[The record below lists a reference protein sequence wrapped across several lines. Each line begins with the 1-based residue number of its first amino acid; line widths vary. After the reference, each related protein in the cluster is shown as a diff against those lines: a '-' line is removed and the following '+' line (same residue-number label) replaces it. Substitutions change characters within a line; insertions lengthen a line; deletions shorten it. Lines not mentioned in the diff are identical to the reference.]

1 MLSIREDRDIQNKQL
16 QELVGIYQQEPGE
29 SSWDWILN
37 LLNQECQDVRL
48 NKQEFLYLRSQG
60 ILLGHGI

>member
-1 MLSIREDRDIQNKQL
+1 MIREDRDIQNKQL

-37 LLNQECQDVRL
+37 LFNQECQDVRL
-48 NKQEFLYLRSQG
+48 NKQEFVYLRKQG
-60 ILLGHGI
+60 ILLGLGI

>member
-37 LLNQECQDVRL
+37 LLNQECQNVRL
-48 NKQEFLYLRSQG
+48 NKQEFLYLRRQG
-60 ILLGHGI
+60 VLTGHGI